1 MTLAKVPDLL
11 VKSPASEVK
20 SSPTWWLDRLASSS
34 ARALGGSAAVQCK
47 GKNRFSE
54 RFRAFPTK

>member
-34 ARALGGSAAVQCK
+34 ARALGGS
-47 GKNRFSE
+47 GKQNLRE
-54 RFRAFPTK
+54 CLEVG